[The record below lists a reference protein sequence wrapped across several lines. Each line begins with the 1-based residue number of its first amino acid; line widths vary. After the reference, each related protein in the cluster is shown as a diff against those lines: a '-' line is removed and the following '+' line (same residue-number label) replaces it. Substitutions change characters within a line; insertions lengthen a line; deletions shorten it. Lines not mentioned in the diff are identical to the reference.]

1 MSMLAPV
8 SSGDP
13 RVAPNN
19 MEAEQSTL
27 GGMLLSQEAVADV
40 LEVVSGVDFYAPK
53 HELIFNAV
61 VTLFGRGEPTDVI
74 AVTDY
79 LNKEGNL
86 LKAGGY

>member
-61 VTLFGRGEPTDVI
+61 VDCITALFAILSFLSI
-74 AVTDY
+74 AAA
-79 LNKEGNL
+79 LSL
-86 LKAGGY
+86 SFISS

>member
-27 GGMLLSQEAVADV
+27 GLRVGETHVFPLGCQCSCD
-40 LEVVSGVDFYAPK
+40 SGYNQKDKQAISKDDPGDKLPK
-53 HELIFNAV
+53 SVGFH
-61 VTLFGRGEPTDVI
+61 RH
-74 AVTDY
+74 
-79 LNKEGNL
+79 
-86 LKAGGY
+86 